1 MARGIEENG
10 KILQS
15 ARWKLKTGCL
25 LKEGSIR
32 KAWMRMLGL
41 PLHMWSWEEFMKI
54 GNCCR
59 GFVAVDEDTTYSSY
73 LQWAR
78 ILVKLDLRAL
88 ASLFQVVVG
97 SSTFSLQLWWETPLR
112 FLKKVLR
119 SYSSGTS
126 NLEVRDRRK
135 RVGEVATGCLLKEG
149 SIRKAWM
156 RMLGLPLHMWS
167 WEEFM
172 KIGNCCRGFVAVD
185 EDTTYSSYL
194 QWARILVKLDLRAL
208 ASLFQVVVGS
218 STFSLQL
225 WWETPLRFLKKVLRS
240 YSSGTSN
247 LEIGERGL
255 VRLQLSAFLG
265 VLIFWDNRM
274 LDLIGMKVGEF
285 SISYQFKNWDDDSC
299 SVFSES
305 YNKEVFGNVT
315 SKKELALNYVVF
327 WDSKEGTR
335 LLTMKERDARQ
346 LAREEFKKW
355 VLLEKTFWRQK
366 SREIR
371 LKEGDDEV
379 VLPEVSFSEVEVF
392 KTLSNLNGDKAPC
405 PNGFSIKFRQFSW
418 DFVNDEV
425 MGFFRDFHEQDKFV
439 KSLNASFL
447 VLISKKGGV

>member
-1 MARGIEENG
+1 MQYFCLPLKIVLKQRVSLLEENG

-15 ARWKLKTGCL
+15 ARWKLK
-25 LKEGSIR
+25 
-32 KAWMRMLGL
+32 
-41 PLHMWSWEEFMKI
+41 
-54 GNCCR
+54 
-59 GFVAVDEDTTYSSY
+59 
-73 LQWAR
+73 
-78 ILVKLDLRAL
+78 
-88 ASLFQVVVG
+88 
-97 SSTFSLQLWWETPLR
+97 
-112 FLKKVLR
+112 
-119 SYSSGTS
+119 
-126 NLEVRDRRK
+126 
-135 RVGEVATGCLLKEG
+135 TGCLLKEG

-285 SISYQFKNWDDDSC
+285 SISYQFKNCDDDSC

-439 KSLNASFL
+439 KSLNASFWQIL
-447 VLISKKGGV
+447 DASLITNEAINSLLKSNACGLICKLDIEKAYDHVNWNFLLMVLNKMGFEEKWTK